1 MYKAINF
8 IASLC
13 LITVGLTGC
22 GDDSNDEIITV
33 TPPHA
38 EPLNKATNAQEFM
51 STLFSGEEQYSNFY
65 RTEELLPS
73 DKVAKSS
80 QPIAWPQ
87 GKAVALPQHYTYEGK
102 QLPTQALLEETDTAA
117 LLVIKDGKIRYENY
131 RLTGAPDRHW
141 MSMSVAKSVVS
152 ALVGIAVAEG
162 KIKSIEDTAV
172 TYVPALKGSG
182 YENVSIKNILQ
193 MSSGAR
199 WLEEYGNPDSEIT
212 RLGSAMVTGSSLLEF
227 VAKIQ
232 NELEPGTFNRYNSAD
247 TQVLGLILEAATG
260 KSMAAY
266 TQEKLWEPLGATHEA
281 YWNTDNDGN
290 AMAFAGL
297 NATAR
302 DYARIGEAFRLNG
315 KFNGKQIIP
324 ADWVQASITP
334 DAPHL
339 MPGTRAN
346 SDASMGYGYQWWLP
360 EGDEQDFCAI
370 GVLNQFV
377 CVSPKHDT
385 VIVKLS
391 ASRNYASAGDESSWR
406 EKETIELFREIAKN
420 LD

>member
-1 MYKAINF
+1 MKLRTKLLPLALLL
-8 IASLC
+8 S
-13 LITVGLTGC
+13 
-22 GDDSNDEIITV
+22 V
-33 TPPHA
+33 TTAVHA
-38 EPLNKATNAQEFM
+38 ETLNKATNAQEFLG
-51 STLFSGEEQYSNFY
+51 TLFSGEEQYSNFY

-73 DKVAKSS
+73 QKVARSS

-87 GKAVALPQHYTYEGK
+87 GETIELPQHYTYQGK
-102 QLPTQALLEETDTAA
+102 QLSTQALLEETDTAA
-117 LLVIKDGKIRYENY
+117 LLVIKGGEIRYENY

-152 ALVGIAVAEG
+152 ALIGIAVAEG

-199 WLEEYGNPDSEIT
+199 WLEEYGNPDSEIA
-212 RLGSAMVTGSSLLEF
+212 RLGRAMATGSSLVEF
-227 VAKIQ
+227 GAKLP
-232 NELEPGTFNRYNSAD
+232 NELEPGTFNRYSSAA

-260 KSMAAY
+260 QSMADY
-266 TQEKLWEPLGATHEA
+266 TQAKRWEPLGANHDA

-290 AMAFAGL
+290 AMAFAGF

-315 KFNGKQIIP
+315 KFNGKQVIP
-324 ADWVQASITP
+324 ADWVQSSITP

-339 MPGTRAN
+339 MPGTRDN
-346 SDASMGYGYQWWLP
+346 SDASMGYGYQWWIP

-370 GVLNQFV
+370 GILNQFM
-377 CVSPKHDT
+377 CISPKHDT

-406 EKETIELFREIAKN
+406 EYETIELFREIARN